1 METQRNNRARGYSL
15 FSANHSAEDQLA
27 IIAELGSIAP
37 EALSLS
43 GNSYVKQGNVE
54 SNTGQAGFCDGS
66 EANLALAWA
75 IKFRPP
81 LLEASTLHDDR
92 KTFQL

>member
-1 METQRNNRARGYSL
+1 METQRNNCARGYSL

-43 GNSYVKQGNVE
+43 EIVMLSRAMLKATQDKQ
-54 SNTGQAGFCDGS
+54 
-66 EANLALAWA
+66 
-75 IKFRPP
+75 
-81 LLEASTLHDDR
+81 ASATDQKR
-92 KTFQL
+92 I